1 MATKAKT
8 EQQDHVDH
16 FLESI
21 RDVLP
26 MIDLEVEGIVDRIGG
41 LDRRF
46 HRALDETLAE
56 FNLDTAEWKLLGK
69 LVREAAWGD
78 VGATPGDPHRTRTS
92 PGELAKFM
100 ELSSG
105 AMTNRLDRLEEAGLI
120 RRLPD
125 PDDRRAIHV
134 EATDEGRRLY
144 EETVGVQARKEQLVA
159 AALSEA
165 EKKELNALLRR
176 LMLEFEKTEGEK
188 KKPKSD

>member
-1 MATKAKT
+1 MTTKPKT
-8 EQQDHVDH
+8 QQKDHVDD

-26 MIDLEVEGIVDRIGG
+26 MVDLEVEGIVDRIGG
-41 LDRRF
+41 LNRRF

-56 FNLDTAEWKLLGK
+56 FNLDTAEWRLLGR
-69 LVREAAWGD
+69 LVREASWGD
-78 VGATPGDPHRTRTS
+78 PGSSSDKPYRTS

-105 AMTNRLDRLEEAGLI
+105 AMTNRLDRLEQAGLI

-125 PDDRRAIHV
+125 PDDRRAIQV

-159 AALSEA
+159 AALSDG
-165 EKKELNALLRR
+165 EKKQLNALLRR
-176 LMLEFEKTEGEK
+176 LMLEFEKTEGTK